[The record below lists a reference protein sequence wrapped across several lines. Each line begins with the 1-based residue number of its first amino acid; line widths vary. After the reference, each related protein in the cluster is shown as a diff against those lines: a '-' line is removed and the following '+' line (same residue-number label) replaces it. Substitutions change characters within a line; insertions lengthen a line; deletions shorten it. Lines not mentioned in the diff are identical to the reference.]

1 MNAVLIGYG
10 AALAVLRTAL
20 FWIVVVLAVIAIV
33 DWAVRTR
40 RINPFSGVAR
50 LFRAR
55 VDPLMLP
62 VERVVVRAGGRP
74 STAPWWTVAAVAAGG
89 LVLIEV
95 LGFAQGLL
103 TEVAGGVAN
112 PGLLPALIVSWAF
125 SLIEIALLVRVVSS
139 WFNISPWSR
148 WVHWSFVLTEWLL
161 GPLRRIV
168 PPLGMMDIT
177 PLIAYFILWLVRPG
191 VVGIVARLGGGG
203 GGI

>member
-1 MNAVLIGYG
+1 MNVVLTGYA

-20 FWIVVVLAVIAIV
+20 FWIVVVAAVIAIV

-40 RINPFSGVAR
+40 RLSPFSGIAR
-50 LFRAR
+50 FFRAR

-74 STAPWWTVAAVAAGG
+74 STAPWWTVVALAVGG
-89 LVLIEV
+89 LVLLEV
-95 LGFAQGLL
+95 LEFAQGLL
-103 TEVAGGVAN
+103 TQVASGVAT

-125 SLIEIALLVRVVSS
+125 SLVMIALLVRVVSS

-148 WVHWSFVLTEWLL
+148 WIRWSFVLTEWLL
-161 GPLRRIV
+161 GPLRRFV
-168 PPLGMMDIT
+168 PPLGMVDIT

-191 VVGIVARLGGGG
+191 VVGIVARLAGV
-203 GGI
+203 